1 MLYSLFQR
9 RFSNKI
15 KQLQPNGYLCPYNC
29 YFPMQQNGSEHISFL
44 RLRYGMLLRTYR
56 QYREI
61 KDPVSLKKAFSLM
74 LNSLQDKKDITGNYA
89 ADSAM
94 KIALIA
100 LTEIGLGSTSI
111 KGIFVHRVCRE
122 NAIPLQDIQKQWG
135 NQVAGI
141 VNGLNS
147 IQRLDNQELAPQVEN
162 FRNLLLNLAGD
173 VRVIL
178 IRLAE
183 RLYLMRNMKTLPQDR
198 QIILAAEASYLYAPL
213 AHRMGLYLI
222 KSEMEDLSLKYTNR
236 DTYDTIARKLA
247 ETMRNRRQ
255 FIHDFIRPLEE
266 SLNKQGFDFEI
277 QGRPKSI
284 FSIWNKMQN
293 KNAEFEDIY
302 DLFAIRIILNSE
314 HRNEKADCWQV
325 YSTVTDIYQPNPL
338 RLRDWISVPKTN
350 GYESL
355 HTTVIG
361 PGGRWVE
368 VQIRTRRMNEI
379 AEKGLAAHWK
389 YKGAEGEKGLD
400 DWLTK
405 VREVL
410 EAPES
415 DATEFLDDFKLS
427 LYSKEIFV
435 FTPKGDLRKFPA
447 GATVL
452 DFAYDVHSQLGSTCI
467 GARVNGKNVP
477 IRHVL
482 QNGDR
487 VEVLSSKNQS
497 PKIDWLSFVVT
508 SRAKGKIKFKL
519 NEEKVKIAEN
529 GKEILQRRLKNWK
542 IPFSDENIRKLLK
555 QYKLKNAQDLYYLI
569 STDKIDLAGVK
580 GCLTEPEYSDDHEE
594 KSASEA
600 ERIPVQDY
608 GKALKTDDY
617 LVIDDKVS
625 NVEYKLARCCNPIFG
640 DEIFGFVTVG
650 EGIKIHRLNC
660 PNAVQLIG
668 RYGYRIVKARW
679 TRSGRETLFPV
690 EISLEG
696 DHDPSILNTISDV
709 LAKDLKINLQ
719 SITMDTAN
727 GMFTGRLKI
736 TVKDTQHLD
745 SLMSR
750 LSSIHGVYH
759 VARLQ
764 SYNAKES

>member
-1 MLYSLFQR
+1 
-9 RFSNKI
+9 
-15 KQLQPNGYLCPYNC
+15 
-29 YFPMQQNGSEHISFL
+29 MQQNGSDHISFL
-44 RLRYGMLLRTYR
+44 RHRYGMLLRTYR
-56 QYREI
+56 KYRKI
-61 KDPVSLKKAFSLM
+61 KDPVSLKKAFELM
-74 LNSLQDKKDITGNYA
+74 LNSLQDKRDLTGDYA

-94 KIALIA
+94 KIAQIA

-111 KGIFVHRVCRE
+111 KGIFVNHVSRE
-122 NAIPLQDIQKQWG
+122 NAIPLQNIQKEWG

-147 IQRLDNQELAPQVEN
+147 IQRLDNQELAPQAEN

-183 RLYLMRNMKTLPQDR
+183 RLYLMRNMKILPQDR
-198 QIILAAEASYLYAPL
+198 QILLAAEASYLYAPL
-213 AHRMGLYLI
+213 AHRLGLYLI

-236 DTYDTIARKLA
+236 DTYDTIALKLA

-255 FIHDFIRPLEE
+255 FIHNFVRPVEE
-266 SLNKQGFDFEI
+266 ALKEQGFDFEI
-277 QGRPKSI
+277 HGRPKSI
-284 FSIWNKMQN
+284 YSIWNKMQK
-293 KNAEFEDIY
+293 KNADFEDIY

-314 HRNEKADCWQV
+314 HKNEKSDCWQV

-405 VREVL
+405 VREVI
-410 EAPES
+410 EAPEP
-415 DATEFLDDFKLS
+415 DAREFLDDFKLS

-452 DFAYDVHSQLGSTCI
+452 DFAYDVHTQLGSTCV

-487 VEVLSSKNQS
+487 VEVLTSKNQS
-497 PKIDWLSFVVT
+497 PKIDWLGFVVT

-529 GKEILQRRLKNWK
+529 GKEVLQRRLKNWK
-542 IPFSDENIRKLLK
+542 IPFSDENIRTLLK

-580 GCLTEPEYSDDHEE
+580 ECLTKPETAEVQEE
-594 KSASEA
+594 RTVVEA
-600 ERIPVQDY
+600 EKAPVQDY
-608 GKALKTDDY
+608 GKATKSEDY
-617 LVIDDKVS
+617 LIIDDKVS

-660 PNAVQLIG
+660 PNATQLVG
-668 RYGYRIVKARW
+668 RYGYRVVKARW
-679 TRSGRETLFPV
+679 TGSGRETLYPV
-690 EISLEG
+690 EISMEG
-696 DHDPSILNTISDV
+696 DHDPTLLNTISNL
-709 LAKDLKINLQ
+709 LAKDLKVNLQ
-719 SITMDTAN
+719 SITMDTVD
-727 GMFTGRLKI
+727 GLFTSRLKI

-745 SLMSR
+745 SLIAR
-750 LSSIHGVYH
+750 LSSIQGVYR
-759 VARLQ
+759 VTRLQ
-764 SYNAKES
+764 SYSSKESSS

>member
-1 MLYSLFQR
+1 
-9 RFSNKI
+9 
-15 KQLQPNGYLCPYNC
+15 
-29 YFPMQQNGSEHISFL
+29 MQQKGTGHISFL
-44 RLRYGMLLRTYR
+44 RHRYGILLRTYR
-56 QYREI
+56 KYREI
-61 KDPVSLKKAFSLM
+61 KDPVSLKKAFTLM
-74 LNSLQDKKDITGNYA
+74 LNSLQDKKDITGSYA

-100 LTEIGLGSTSI
+100 LTEIGLGATSI
-111 KGIFVHRVCRE
+111 KGIFVHRVVRE
-122 NAIPLQDIQKQWG
+122 NAVAMQDIQKEWG

-147 IQRLDNQELAPQVEN
+147 IQRLDNQELSPQAEN

-183 RLYLMRNMKTLPQDR
+183 RLYLMRNMKALAQDR

-213 AHRMGLYLI
+213 AHRLGLYLI

-255 FIHDFIRPLEE
+255 FINNFIRPVDEALK
-266 SLNKQGFDFEI
+266 KQGFDFEI

-284 FSIWNKMQN
+284 YSIWNKMQK
-293 KNAEFEDIY
+293 KNADFEDIY

-314 HRNEKADCWQV
+314 HKNEKADCWQV

-389 YKGAEGEKGLD
+389 YKGSEGEKGLD
-400 DWLTK
+400 DWLGK

-410 EAPES
+410 EAPEP
-415 DATEFLDDFKLS
+415 DDREFLDDFKLS

-435 FTPKGDLRKFPA
+435 FPPKGDLRKFPA
-447 GATVL
+447 GATIL
-452 DFAYDVHSQLGSTCI
+452 DFAYDVHTQLGSTCI
-467 GARVNGKNVP
+467 GARVNGRNVS

-487 VEVLSSKNQS
+487 VEVLTSKNQS
-497 PKIDWLSFVVT
+497 PKIDWLGFVVT
-508 SRAKGKIKFKL
+508 SRAKSKIKFKL
-519 NEEKVKIAEN
+519 NEERVRIAEN

-555 QYKLKNAQDLYYLI
+555 EYKLKNAQDLYYLI
-569 STDKIDLAGVK
+569 STDKIDLADIK
-580 GCLTEPEYSDDHEE
+580 ECLTAEE
-594 KSASEA
+594 IVDSQEDMPVIEA
-600 ERIPVQDY
+600 EKTPVQDY
-608 GKALKTDDY
+608 SKVQRTDDY
-617 LVIDDKVS
+617 LIIDDKVA
-625 NVEYKLARCCNPIFG
+625 NVDYKLARCCSPIFG
-640 DEIFGFVTVG
+640 DEVFGFVTVG

-668 RYGYRIVKARW
+668 RYGYRVVKARW
-679 TRSGRETLFPV
+679 THSGRETLFPV

-696 DHDPSILNTISDV
+696 DHDPSIWNTISNV
-709 LAKDLKINLQ
+709 LTKDLKINLQ

-736 TVKDTQHLD
+736 TVKDTQHLE
-745 SLMSR
+745 SLMAR
-750 LSSIHGVYH
+750 LSSIRGVYR
-759 VARLQ
+759 VTRLQ
-764 SYNAKES
+764 SYNAKESS